1 MARGRG
7 ESIAFSHGII
17 EIGDLIKCESIL
29 LLIGIGRQISSLNM
43 PLSRKGNDETIK
55 RALWGIIPLAITIF
69 VLVAVVWPLWL
80 DHTFYQRL
88 LAQAKGPEDLS
99 RPRLYLYHAS
109 SYVHKASGSL
119 ISFNLQSQCAGVVPC
134 FDF

>member
-1 MARGRG
+1 MNLLLF
-7 ESIAFSHGII
+7 SIGIM
-17 EIGDLIKCESIL
+17 EFGDLIKCESIL
-29 LLIGIGRQISSLNM
+29 LLIGVDCQISSLNM
-43 PLSRKGNDETIK
+43 PLSKKEDIETIK
-55 RALWGIIPLAITIF
+55 RAFWGIIPLALTLL

-88 LAQAKGPEDLS
+88 LAQAKGPGDLS
-99 RPRLYLYHAS
+99 KPRLYLYDAS

-119 ISFNLQSQCAGVVPC
+119 ISFNLQSQCAGVVLC